1 MKEEYKNFV
10 AIITPYIA
18 YACRRYISEQKEH
31 LEFLKSSGILK
42 EEGYQESLK
51 ELNHFIEIDSR
62 LFDDLR
68 NSFGLLFE
76 LFDNDLK
83 ENYQDPDTLMFSQIQ
98 ERVTILLK
106 EYYQCKKLNKSFRHD
121 LVCIHNFLES
131 YFYDDLSDPDPYEC
145 TWKPTQLENGMS
157 ASTMLRTKLIFMDD
171 TDLHLSNQYDYLQNK
186 LNEVK
191 KELFKKSMKRCL
203 MIGLDRDILDIER
216 LVDNLD
222 SLWV

>member
-10 AIITPYIA
+10 AIISPYIA

-31 LEFLKSSGILK
+31 LEFLKSADILK
-42 EEGYQESLK
+42 NDGYEESLK
-51 ELNHFIEIDSR
+51 ELNHFIEIDER
-62 LFDDLR
+62 LFGDHQKT
-68 NSFGLLFE
+68 FELLFDV
-76 LFDNDLK
+76 FDSQMQD
-83 ENYQDPDTLMFSQIQ
+83 EYQDPDTLMFSQIQ
-98 ERVTILLK
+98 EKVTILLK
-106 EYYQCKKLNKSFRHD
+106 EHYQRKNLNKSFRHD

-131 YFYDDLSDPDPYEC
+131 YFYDDLSDPDPYDC

-157 ASTMLRTKLIFMDD
+157 ASTMIRTKLILMDD
-171 TDLHLSNQYDYLQNK
+171 TDLHLSNQYDYLQKK

-191 KELFKKSMKRCL
+191 KELFNKSMKRCL
-203 MIGLDRDILDIER
+203 MIGLDGDVLDIER

>member
-10 AIITPYIA
+10 AIISPYIA

-31 LEFLKSSGILK
+31 LEFLKSAGILK
-42 EEGYQESLK
+42 NDGYEESLK
-51 ELNHFIEIDSR
+51 ELNHFIEIDER
-62 LFDDLR
+62 LFGESR
-68 NSFGLLFE
+68 ESFELLFGV
-76 LFDNDLK
+76 FDSQMKD
-83 ENYQDPDTLMFSQIQ
+83 EYQDPDTLMFSQMQ
-98 ERVTILLK
+98 EKVTILLK
-106 EYYQCKKLNKSFRHD
+106 EYYNSKNLNKSFRHD

-157 ASTMLRTKLIFMDD
+157 ASTMLRTKLILMDD
-171 TDLHLSNQYDYLQNK
+171 TDLHLSNQYDYLQKK

-203 MIGLDRDILDIER
+203 MIGLDRDVLDIER